1 MHALEG
7 KVAFVTGAA
16 KGLGRA
22 ISLLFA
28 SEGARVVIAARRI
41 EDAQRVADEIGEAG
55 FAVALDVT
63 DRAAWDRAIAAADER
78 WGRLDVLVNCA
89 GITEPATTKAVTDEA
104 WQRHMRTNLDG
115 PFHGCRASL
124 PLMRRSGEPG
134 SIINVSSLFGQRPM
148 PGFAAYCT
156 SKAALTFFTKVFA
169 LECAADKLRI
179 RVNSVHPGGT
189 ETDML
194 EQTLAK
200 TGLPRDEAYQR
211 FARIHPMG
219 RMGKAEEVAAACLWL
234 ASDASS
240 FTTGT
245 EVNVDG
251 GALIRP

>member
-1 MHALEG
+1 MGTLTG
-7 KVAFVTGAA
+7 KVALVTGAA
-16 KGLGRA
+16 RGMGKA

-28 SEGARVVIAARRI
+28 REGARVVIAARRL
-41 EDAQRVADEIGEAG
+41 EDAQRVATEIGDA
-55 FAVALDVT
+55 ALPVVLDVT
-63 DRAAWDRAIAAADER
+63 DRAAWDRAVAAVDAR

-89 GITEPATTKAVTDEA
+89 GISASASTEAVTDEA
-104 WQRHMRTNLDG
+104 WHCHMRTNLDG
-115 PFHGCRASL
+115 PFHGCRACL
-124 PLMRRSGEPG
+124 PLMRRSGGPG
-134 SIINVSSLFGQRPM
+134 SVINVSSLFGQRPT

-169 LECAADKLRI
+169 LECAAAKLPI

-194 EQTLAK
+194 EQALAA
-200 TGLPRDEAYQR
+200 TGLPREEAYAY

-219 RMGKAEEVAAACLWL
+219 RMGKPEEVAAACLWL

-245 EVNVDG
+245 EINVDG

>member
-1 MHALEG
+1 MNALRG
-7 KVAFVTGAA
+7 KVALITGAA
-16 KGLGRA
+16 KGMGKA
-22 ISLLFA
+22 ISILFA
-28 SEGARVVIAARRI
+28 REGAQVAIAARRI
-41 EDAQRVADEIGEAG
+41 EQAQRVAAEIG
-55 FAVALDVT
+55 VAALPVELDVA
-63 DRAAWDRAIAAADER
+63 DRAAWDRAVAAIDAR

-89 GITEPATTKAVTDEA
+89 GISEAATTEAVTEEA
-104 WQRHMRTNLDG
+104 WHRHMRTNLDG

-134 SIINVSSLFGQRPM
+134 SIINVSSLFGQRPTA
-148 PGFAAYCT
+148 GFAAYST

-169 LECAADKLRI
+169 LECAAAKLPI

-194 EQTLAK
+194 EKVLAD
-200 TGLPRDEAYQR
+200 TGLPRQQAYEH

-234 ASDASS
+234 ASAASS

-245 EVNVDG
+245 EINVDG